1 MSTTSSLSANE
12 RSAAA
17 QHVTWVSIGVNLV
30 LTILQI
36 VIGFIAHA
44 QSLVADGFHSLADLV
59 ADFMVL
65 LANKH
70 SGTPADEDH
79 PYGHERIE
87 TLAALALGLVLIGT
101 GGGILYAAIQRLQH
115 LDDLPPVASIAL
127 WTAFAT
133 LAGKELL
140 FRYMLRVGERLRSP
154 MLVANAW
161 HARADA
167 ASSLVVA
174 AGIAGSLM
182 GWRFLDPI
190 AAIVVGLMVV
200 RMGWRFSW
208 DALAELIDTG
218 IPTAERNAVMTTI
231 LATPGVVACH
241 ALRSRRM
248 AHKVL
253 IDVRVQVSPHIS
265 VSEGH
270 QIAEVV
276 HDRVLDAHIDVLD
289 VMVHVDVEADGLRTT
304 RHQPYRAEI
313 ATVLRESG
321 LPELDEATLTL
332 HYLNHGLE
340 IVVLLPPDR
349 TLLDSAGL
357 LDKLRQHFKEAKPPI
372 ARLTLEIAAESG
384 NAHQQIHLGPLQRTK
399 PVHKPTERTI

>member
-1 MSTTSSLSANE
+1 MHTPAISPEE
-12 RSAAA
+12 RSLAAR
-17 QHVTWVSIGVNLV
+17 HVTWVSILVNLV
-30 LTILQI
+30 LTVLQI
-36 VIGFIAHA
+36 AIGLVAHA
-44 QSLVADGFHSLADLV
+44 QSLVADGIHSLADLV

-65 LANKH
+65 AANKH
-70 SGTPADEDH
+70 SGNPADDDH

-87 TLAALALGLVLIGT
+87 TLASLALGLVLIAT
-101 GGGILYAAIQRLQH
+101 AGGILYTAIQRLQH
-115 LDDLPPVASIAL
+115 LDDLPPMASIAL
-127 WTAFAT
+127 WTALAT

-190 AAIVVGLMVV
+190 AAIIVGLMVG
-200 RMGWRFSW
+200 RIGWRFSW
-208 DALAELIDTG
+208 EALAELIDTG
-218 IPTAERNAVMTTI
+218 IPAAERDAVLETI
-231 LATPGVVACH
+231 QTTPGVLACH

-253 IDVRVQVSPHIS
+253 IDARVQVSPRIS
-265 VSEGH
+265 ASEGH
-270 QIAEVV
+270 QIAETV
-276 HDRVLDAHIDVLD
+276 HDRVLDAHQDVLD
-289 VMVHVDVEADGLRTT
+289 VMVHVDVEADGQRTSQ
-304 RHQPYRAEI
+304 RQPDRAAV

-321 LPELDEATLTL
+321 LPTLDEGTLTL

-340 IVVLLPPDR
+340 IGVLLPAGQALPD
-349 TLLDSAGL
+349 TAALLQ
-357 LDKLRQHFKEAKPPI
+357 KLRQHFSEARPPVTE
-372 ARLTLEIAAESG
+372 LTLRVVAAESC
-384 NAHQQIHLGPLQRTK
+384 AHHPASSEVEK
-399 PVHKPTERTI
+399 

>member
-1 MSTTSSLSANE
+1 MCTTFGSPLHMSEQIHTMPAINADE
-12 RSAAA
+12 RSRAAS
-17 QHVTWVSIGVNLV
+17 HVTWVSIGVNLL
-30 LTILQI
+30 LTTVQI
-36 VIGFIAHA
+36 VVGLLAHA
-44 QSLVADGFHSLADLV
+44 QSLVADGFHSLADVL

-65 LANKH
+65 AANKH
-70 SGTPADEDH
+70 SGSPADEDH
-79 PYGHERIE
+79 PYGHERFE
-87 TLAALALGLVLIGT
+87 TLASLALGLVLVFT
-101 GGGILYAAIQRLQH
+101 GGGILYAAIGRLQH
-115 LDDLPPVASIAL
+115 LDELPPVASIAL
-127 WTAFAT
+127 WTACAT
-133 LAGKELL
+133 IVGKELL

-167 ASSLVVA
+167 ASSIVVA
-174 AGIAGSLM
+174 AGIGGSLL

-190 AAIVVGLMVV
+190 AAIVVGLMVM

-218 IPTAERNAVMTTI
+218 IPAAERDAVMATI
-231 LATPGVVACH
+231 VSTPGVLGCH
-241 ALRSRRM
+241 SLRSRRM

-253 IDVRVQVSPHIS
+253 VDARVQVSPRIS

-270 QIAEVV
+270 QIAESV

-304 RHQPYRAEI
+304 RQQPDRSAI
-313 ATVLRESG
+313 AAVLRASG

-340 IVVLLPPDR
+340 IVIQIPAGR
-349 TLLDSAGL
+349 TLPDPEAL
-357 LDKLRQHFKEAKPPI
+357 LEKLKQHFKDAKPPI
-372 ARLTLEIAAESG
+372 ARLTLAIDAG
-384 NAHQQIHLGPLQRTK
+384 K
-399 PVHKPTERTI
+399 

>member
-1 MSTTSSLSANE
+1 MNTSTISTEE
-12 RSAAA
+12 RSTAAKR
-17 QHVTWVSIGVNLV
+17 VTWVSILVNLV
-30 LTILQI
+30 LTVMQI
-36 VIGFIAHA
+36 VVGVLAHA

-65 LANKH
+65 AANKH
-70 SGTPADEDH
+70 SSSPADDDH
-79 PYGHERIE
+79 PYGHERFE
-87 TLAALALGLVLIGT
+87 TLAALALGLVLLGT
-101 GGGILYAAIQRLQH
+101 GGGILYVAIERLQH
-115 LDDLPPVASIAL
+115 LDTLPPVANIAL

-190 AAIVVGLMVV
+190 AAIVVGLMVM

-218 IPTAERNAVMTTI
+218 IPAAERDAVMATI
-231 LATPGVVACH
+231 VSTPGVLGCH
-241 ALRSRRM
+241 SLRSRRM

-253 IDVRVQVSPHIS
+253 VDARVQVSPRIS

-270 QIAEVV
+270 QIAESV

-304 RHQPYRAEI
+304 RQQPDRSAI
-313 ATVLRESG
+313 AAVLRASG

-340 IVVLLPPDR
+340 IVIQIPAGR
-349 TLLDSAGL
+349 TLPDPEAL
-357 LDKLRQHFKEAKPPI
+357 LEKLQQHFKDAKPAI
-372 ARLTLEIAAESG
+372 ARLTLAIDAG
-384 NAHQQIHLGPLQRTK
+384 K
-399 PVHKPTERTI
+399 

>member
-1 MSTTSSLSANE
+1 MNKQPPAIQRDE

-17 QHVTWVSIGVNLV
+17 DHVTWVSIGVNLV
-30 LTILQI
+30 LTVMQI
-36 VIGFIAHA
+36 AVGLFAHA

-65 LANKH
+65 LANRH
-70 SGTPADEDH
+70 SGSPADDNH

-87 TLAALALGLVLIGT
+87 TLAALALGVILIGT
-101 GGGILYAAIQRLQH
+101 GGGILYTAIQRIQH
-115 LDDLPPVASIAL
+115 LDTLPPVASIAL

-154 MLVANAW
+154 MLIANAW

-190 AAIVVGLMVV
+190 AAIVVALMVM
-200 RMGWRFSW
+200 RMGWRFTW
-208 DALAELIDTG
+208 EALAELIDTG
-218 IPTAERNAVMTTI
+218 IPTAEREAVLGTI

-253 IDVRVQVSPHIS
+253 IDARVQVAPRIS

-270 QIAEVV
+270 QIAETV

-289 VMVHVDVEADGLRTT
+289 VMVHVDVEREGQRTA
-304 RHQPYRAEI
+304 RHQPPRAAI
-313 ATVLRESG
+313 VAALRKAG
-321 LPELDEATLTL
+321 LAEATEAGLTL
-332 HYLNHGLE
+332 HYLNGGLE
-340 IVVLLPPDR
+340 IVLVLPPQT
-349 TLLDSAGL
+349 TLADSTGL
-357 LDKLRQHFKEAKPPI
+357 LASLRARFPDAIPPI
-372 ARLTLEIAAESG
+372 ADLHIECPRPSMHHHAPGIG
-384 NAHQQIHLGPLQRTK
+384 
-399 PVHKPTERTI
+399 

>member
-1 MSTTSSLSANE
+1 MNTPAMDTE
-12 RSAAA
+12 DRSEAAR
-17 QHVTWVSIGVNLV
+17 HVTWVSILVNLV
-30 LTILQI
+30 LTVMQI
-36 VIGFIAHA
+36 VVGVLAHA

-65 LANKH
+65 VANKH
-70 SGTPADEDH
+70 SSSPADEDH
-79 PYGHERIE
+79 PYGHERFE
-87 TLAALALGLVLIGT
+87 TLAALALGLVLVAT
-101 GGGILYAAIQRLQH
+101 GGGILYTAIERLQH
-115 LDDLPPVASIAL
+115 LDTLPPVASIAL

-218 IPTAERNAVMTTI
+218 IPAAEREAVMATI
-231 LATPGVVACH
+231 LATPGVLACH
-241 ALRSRRM
+241 SLRSRRM

-253 IDVRVQVSPHIS
+253 VDARVQVSPRIS

-270 QIAEVV
+270 QIAETV

-289 VMVHVDVEADGLRTT
+289 VMVHVDVDREGLRLA
-304 RHQPYRAEI
+304 RQQPSRAAI
-313 ATVLRESG
+313 SAALRESG
-321 LPELDEATLTL
+321 LLELDETALTL

-340 IVVLLPPDR
+340 VVVRLPAECAHPDTAALLE
-349 TLLDSAGL
+349 
-357 LDKLRQHFKEAKPPI
+357 KLRLQFPEARPPI
-372 ARLTLEIAAESG
+372 ARLALEISAADERMH
-384 NAHQQIHLGPLQRTK
+384 HQAPPQPDKCTVS
-399 PVHKPTERTI
+399 VHKSP

>member
-1 MSTTSSLSANE
+1 MNTSAIATEE

-17 QHVTWVSIGVNLV
+17 KHVTWVSILVNLV
-30 LTILQI
+30 LTVMQI
-36 VIGFIAHA
+36 AVGLLAHA

-65 LANKH
+65 VANKH
-70 SGTPADEDH
+70 SSSPADEDH
-79 PYGHERIE
+79 PYGHERFE

-101 GGGILYAAIQRLQH
+101 GGGILYTAIERLQH
-115 LDDLPPVASIAL
+115 LDTLPPVASIAL

-182 GWRFLDPI
+182 GWRFLDPV
-190 AAIVVGLMVV
+190 AAIIVGLMVM

-218 IPTAERNAVMTTI
+218 IPAAERDAVMATI
-231 LATPGVVACH
+231 LATPGVLACH

-253 IDVRVQVSPHIS
+253 IDARVQVSPRIS

-270 QIAEVV
+270 QIAETV

-304 RHQPYRAEI
+304 RQQPDRSAI
-313 ATVLRESG
+313 AAVLRESG

-340 IVVLLPPDR
+340 IIVLQAPGRPLPDASVLLER
-349 TLLDSAGL
+349 LQ
-357 LDKLRQHFKEAKPPI
+357 QHFREAKPPI
-372 ARLTLEIAAESG
+372 ARLSLEMDLLG
-384 NAHQQIHLGPLQRTK
+384 QGMHHQTP
-399 PVHKPTERTI
+399 P

>member
-1 MSTTSSLSANE
+1 MNEQPPAIQHDE

-17 QHVTWVSIGVNLV
+17 DHVTWVSIGVNLV
-30 LTILQI
+30 LTVMQI
-36 VIGFIAHA
+36 AVGLFAHA

-70 SGTPADEDH
+70 SGSPADDNH

-87 TLAALALGLVLIGT
+87 TLAALALGVILIGT
-101 GGGILYAAIQRLQH
+101 GGGILYTAIHRIQH
-115 LDDLPPVASIAL
+115 LDTLPPVASIAL

-154 MLVANAW
+154 MLIANAW

-190 AAIVVGLMVV
+190 AAIVVALMVM
-200 RMGWRFSW
+200 RMGWRFTW
-208 DALAELIDTG
+208 EALSELIDTG
-218 IPTAERNAVMTTI
+218 IPAAEREAIRGTI
-231 LATPGVVACH
+231 LATPGVIACH

-253 IDVRVQVSPHIS
+253 IDARVQVAPRIS

-270 QIAEVV
+270 QIAETV

-289 VMVHVDVEADGLRTT
+289 VMVHVDVEREGQRTA
-304 RHQPYRAEI
+304 RHQPPRTAII
-313 ATVLRESG
+313 AALREAG
-321 LPELDEATLTL
+321 LSDAAEAGLTL
-332 HYLNHGLE
+332 HYLNGGLE
-340 IVVLLPPDR
+340 IVLALPPQTRLPDCSELLASLR
-349 TLLDSAGL
+349 TRFPDAI
-357 LDKLRQHFKEAKPPI
+357 PPI
-372 ARLTLEIAAESG
+372 ASVRIEYPNTEMHHQAPDASG
-384 NAHQQIHLGPLQRTK
+384 K
-399 PVHKPTERTI
+399 

>member
-1 MSTTSSLSANE
+1 MNTSSIDTE
-12 RSAAA
+12 QRSAAA
-17 QHVTWVSIGVNLV
+17 RHVTWVSILVNLV
-30 LTILQI
+30 LTVMQI
-36 VIGFIAHA
+36 VVGVLAHA

-65 LANKH
+65 VANKH
-70 SGTPADEDH
+70 SSSPADENH
-79 PYGHERIE
+79 PYGHERFE
-87 TLAALALGLVLIGT
+87 TLAALALGLVLVAT
-101 GGGILYAAIQRLQH
+101 GGGILYTAIERLQH
-115 LDDLPPVASIAL
+115 LDTLPPVASIAL

-190 AAIVVGLMVV
+190 AAIIVGLMVM
-200 RMGWRFSW
+200 RMGWRFSR

-218 IPTAERNAVMTTI
+218 IPAAERDAVLTTI
-231 LATPGVVACH
+231 LATPGVLACH
-241 ALRSRRM
+241 SLRSRRM

-253 IDVRVQVSPHIS
+253 IDARVQVAPRIS

-270 QIAEVV
+270 QIAEAV

-289 VMVHVDVEADGLRTT
+289 VMVHVDVETEGVRSARQQPT
-304 RHQPYRAEI
+304 RAAI
-313 ATVLRESG
+313 AAALRESG
-321 LPELDEATLTL
+321 LPELNEATLTL

-340 IVVLLPPDR
+340 IIVLLPADRSLPDPAAV
-349 TLLDSAGL
+349 LE
-357 LDKLRQHFKEAKPPI
+357 KLRQHFNEAKPPI
-372 ARLTLEIAAESG
+372 ACLSLERATSDRPM
-384 NAHQQIHLGPLQRTK
+384 HQQTPSLPDGLHNLGA
-399 PVHKPTERTI
+399 

>member
-1 MSTTSSLSANE
+1 MNTSAIATEE

-17 QHVTWVSIGVNLV
+17 KHVTWVSILVNLV
-30 LTILQI
+30 LTVMQI
-36 VIGFIAHA
+36 AVGVLAHA

-65 LANKH
+65 VANKH
-70 SGTPADEDH
+70 SSSPADDDH
-79 PYGHERIE
+79 PYGHERFE

-101 GGGILYAAIQRLQH
+101 GGGILYTAIERLQH
-115 LDDLPPVASIAL
+115 LDTLPPVANIAL

-182 GWRFLDPI
+182 GWRFLDPV
-190 AAIVVGLMVV
+190 AAIIVGLMVM

-218 IPTAERNAVMTTI
+218 IPAAERDAVMATI
-231 LATPGVVACH
+231 LATPGVLACH

-253 IDVRVQVSPHIS
+253 IDARVQVSPRIS

-270 QIAEVV
+270 QIAETV

-289 VMVHVDVEADGLRTT
+289 VMVHIDVEADGLRTT
-304 RHQPYRAEI
+304 RHQPSRSAV
-313 ATVLRESG
+313 AAVLREAG
-321 LPELDEATLTL
+321 LPRLDEATLTL

-340 IVVLLPPDR
+340 VVVLLAPDHPQPDAKA
-349 TLLDSAGL
+349 LLESL
-357 LDKLRQHFKEAKPPI
+357 QQHFKEARPPI
-372 ARLTLEIAAESG
+372 ARLSLEMDVPE
-384 NAHQQIHLGPLQRTK
+384 
-399 PVHKPTERTI
+399 

>member
-1 MSTTSSLSANE
+1 MTEQPTAIGSDE

-17 QHVTWVSIGVNLV
+17 HHVTWVSIGVNLV
-30 LTILQI
+30 LTVMQI
-36 VIGFIAHA
+36 VVGVFAHA

-65 LANKH
+65 AANKH
-70 SGTPADEDH
+70 SGSPADDNH
-79 PYGHERIE
+79 PYGHERLE
-87 TLAALALGLVLIGT
+87 TLASLALGVVLIGT
-101 GGGILYAAIQRLQH
+101 GGGILYSAIQRIQNLEA
-115 LDDLPPVASIAL
+115 LPPVASIAL

-154 MLVANAW
+154 MLIANAW

-200 RMGWRFSW
+200 RMGWRFTW
-208 DALAELIDTG
+208 EALAELVDTG
-218 IPTAERNAVMTTI
+218 IPAAERDAVMATVV
-231 LATPGVVACH
+231 ATPGVLACH
-241 ALRSRRM
+241 SLRSRRM

-253 IDVRVQVSPHIS
+253 IDARVQVAPRIS

-270 QIAEVV
+270 QIAETV
-276 HDRVLDAHIDVLD
+276 HDRVLAEHIDVLD
-289 VMVHVDVEADGLRTT
+289 VMVHIDVESEGQRTARQQPPRAAIAAILRKHGLAEADMAGM
-304 RHQPYRAEI
+304 
-313 ATVLRESG
+313 
-321 LPELDEATLTL
+321 TL
-332 HYLNHGLE
+332 HYLNSGLE
-340 IVVLLPPDR
+340 IVLTVPPESRLPDSLQ
-349 TLLDSAGL
+349 LLDA
-357 LDKLRQHFKEAKPPI
+357 LRGGFPDAVPPI
-372 ARLTLEIAAESG
+372 ADVRIERHSHAM
-384 NAHQQIHLGPLQRTK
+384 HQQAPDIGEK
-399 PVHKPTERTI
+399 

>member
-1 MSTTSSLSANE
+1 MNEQPPAIKRDE

-17 QHVTWVSIGVNLV
+17 DHVTWVSIGVNLV
-30 LTILQI
+30 LTVMQI
-36 VIGFIAHA
+36 AVGLFAHA

-65 LANKH
+65 VANRH
-70 SGTPADEDH
+70 SGSPADDNH

-87 TLAALALGLVLIGT
+87 TLAALALGVILIGT
-101 GGGILYAAIQRLQH
+101 GGGILYTAIQRIQH
-115 LDDLPPVASIAL
+115 LDTLPPVASIAL

-154 MLVANAW
+154 MLIANAW

-190 AAIVVGLMVV
+190 AAIVVALMVM
-200 RMGWRFSW
+200 RMGWRFTW
-208 DALAELIDTG
+208 EALAELIDTG
-218 IPTAERNAVMTTI
+218 IPAVEREAILDTI
-231 LATPGVVACH
+231 RTTPGVMACH

-253 IDVRVQVSPHIS
+253 IDARVQVAPRIS

-270 QIAEVV
+270 QIAETV

-289 VMVHVDVEADGLRTT
+289 VMVHVDVEREGQRTA
-304 RHQPYRAEI
+304 RHQPPRAAI
-313 ATVLRESG
+313 VVALREAG
-321 LPELDEATLTL
+321 LTGAAEAGLTL
-332 HYLNHGLE
+332 HYLNDGLE
-340 IVVLLPPDR
+340 IVLTLPPQA
-349 TLLDSAGL
+349 TLPDSARL
-357 LDKLRQHFKEAKPPI
+357 LASLRARFPDAMPPI
-372 ARLTLEIAAESG
+372 ADLRIECP
-384 NAHQQIHLGPLQRTK
+384 NADMHHHAPGTD
-399 PVHKPTERTI
+399 

>member
-1 MSTTSSLSANE
+1 MNTSSINTEA

-17 QHVTWVSIGVNLV
+17 KHVTWVSILVNLV
-30 LTILQI
+30 LTVMQI
-36 VIGFIAHA
+36 VVGLLAHA

-65 LANKH
+65 VANKH
-70 SGTPADEDH
+70 SSSPADEDH
-79 PYGHERIE
+79 PYGHERFE
-87 TLAALALGLVLIGT
+87 TLAALALGLVLLGT
-101 GGGILYAAIQRLQH
+101 GGGILYTAIERLQH
-115 LDDLPPVASIAL
+115 LDTLPPVASIAL

-190 AAIVVGLMVV
+190 AAIVVGLMVM
-200 RMGWRFSW
+200 RMGWRFGW

-218 IPTAERNAVMTTI
+218 IPVAERDAIMATVLT
-231 LATPGVVACH
+231 TPGVIGCH
-241 ALRSRRM
+241 SLRSRRM

-253 IDVRVQVSPHIS
+253 IDARVQVAPRIS

-270 QIAEVV
+270 QIAEAV

-304 RHQPYRAEI
+304 QQQPSRSAI
-313 ATVLRESG
+313 SAVLRNAG
-321 LPELDEATLTL
+321 LPELDEASLTL
-332 HYLNHGLE
+332 HYLNQGLE
-340 IVVLLPPDR
+340 IVVELPAAQALPDSSALLE
-349 TLLDSAGL
+349 
-357 LDKLRQHFKEAKPPI
+357 KLQLHFKEARPPI
-372 ARLTLEIAAESG
+372 ARLSLVMDATSVQG
-384 NAHQQIHLGPLQRTK
+384 K
-399 PVHKPTERTI
+399 

>member
-1 MSTTSSLSANE
+1 MNTSPISAEE

-17 QHVTWVSIGVNLV
+17 KHVTWVSILVNLV
-30 LTILQI
+30 LTVLQI
-36 VIGFIAHA
+36 VVGLLAHA
-44 QSLVADGFHSLADLV
+44 QSLVADGLHSLADMV

-65 LANKH
+65 IANKH

-101 GGGILYAAIQRLQH
+101 GGGILYTAIERLQQ
-115 LDDLPPVASIAL
+115 LDTLPPVASIAL

-190 AAIVVGLMVV
+190 AAIVVGLMVM
-200 RMGWRFSW
+200 RMGWRFCW

-218 IPTAERNAVMTTI
+218 IPAAERDAVMATI
-231 LATPGVVACH
+231 LATPGVLACH
-241 ALRSRRM
+241 SFRSRRM

-253 IDVRVQVSPHIS
+253 VDARVQVSPRIS

-270 QIAEVV
+270 QIAEAV

-289 VMVHVDVEADGLRTT
+289 VMVHVDVETEGLRTT
-304 RHQPYRAEI
+304 RKQPFRSAI
-313 ATVLRESG
+313 AAVLRDAG
-321 LPELDEATLTL
+321 LPELDEAALTL

-340 IVVLLPPDR
+340 IVVLLPPGR
-349 TLLDSAGL
+349 TLPDPEAL
-357 LDKLRQHFKEAKPPI
+357 LEKLRQHFKEAKPPI
-372 ARLTLEIAAESG
+372 ARLSLEIGRGS
-384 NAHQQIHLGPLQRTK
+384 
-399 PVHKPTERTI
+399 

>member
-1 MSTTSSLSANE
+1 MGRILQRWNSRMNEQPPAISRDE

-17 QHVTWVSIGVNLV
+17 DQVTWVSIGVNLV
-30 LTILQI
+30 LTVMQI
-36 VIGFIAHA
+36 AVGLFAHA

-65 LANKH
+65 VANRH
-70 SGTPADEDH
+70 SGSPADDNH

-101 GGGILYAAIQRLQH
+101 GGGILYTAIQRIQH
-115 LDDLPPVASIAL
+115 LDTLPPVASIAL

-154 MLVANAW
+154 MLIANAW

-182 GWRFLDPI
+182 GWRFLDPV
-190 AAIVVGLMVV
+190 AAIVVALMVM
-200 RMGWRFSW
+200 RMGWRFTW
-208 DALAELIDTG
+208 EALSELIDTG
-218 IPTAERNAVMTTI
+218 IPAAEREAIRGTI

-253 IDVRVQVSPHIS
+253 IDARVQVAPRIS

-270 QIAEVV
+270 QIAETV
-276 HDRVLDAHIDVLD
+276 HDRVLAAHIDVLD
-289 VMVHVDVEADGLRTT
+289 VMVHVDVEREGQRTA
-304 RHQPYRAEI
+304 RHQPPRAAII
-313 ATVLRESG
+313 AALREAG
-321 LPELDEATLTL
+321 LAEAAEVRLTL
-332 HYLNHGLE
+332 HYLNGGLE
-340 IVVLLPPDR
+340 IVLALPAQTRLP
-349 TLLDSAGL
+349 DSAGL
-357 LDKLRQHFKEAKPPI
+357 LAGLRERFPDALPPI
-372 ARLTLEIAAESG
+372 ADLHIECLLPG
-384 NAHQQIHLGPLQRTK
+384 MHHQASRSDKNEP
-399 PVHKPTERTI
+399 

>member
-1 MSTTSSLSANE
+1 MNDPVPANGHDE
-12 RSAAA
+12 RSTAAR
-17 QHVTWVSIGVNLV
+17 HVTWVSIGVNLV
-30 LTILQI
+30 LTVLQI
-36 VIGFIAHA
+36 AVGLLAHA

-65 LANKH
+65 FANKH
-70 SGTPADEDH
+70 SGSPADDDH

-87 TLAALALGLVLIGT
+87 TLAALALGVVLIGT
-101 GGGILYAAIQRLQH
+101 GGGILYTAIQRIQH
-115 LDDLPPVASIAL
+115 LDTLPPVASIAL

-140 FRYMLRVGERLRSP
+140 FRYMLRVGESLRSP
-154 MLVANAW
+154 MLIANAW

-190 AAIVVGLMVV
+190 AAIVVGLMIV
-200 RMGWRFSW
+200 RMGWRFAW
-208 DALAELIDTG
+208 EALAELIDTG
-218 IPTAERNAVMTTI
+218 IPAAERDAIQATI

-253 IDVRVQVSPHIS
+253 IDARVQVAPRIS

-270 QIAEVV
+270 QIAETV
-276 HDRVLDAHIDVLD
+276 HDRVLAAHIDVLD
-289 VMVHVDVEADGLRTT
+289 VMVHVDVERDGLRTA
-304 RHQPYRAEI
+304 RQQPSREAIVAALHTAGLTESMIAE
-313 ATVLRESG
+313 
-321 LPELDEATLTL
+321 LTL
-332 HYLNHGLE
+332 HYLNGGLE
-340 IVVLLPPDR
+340 VGLVVSPDTPLPDSAR
-349 TLLDSAGL
+349 LLDS
-357 LDKLRQHFKEAKPPI
+357 LRASFPAAAPPI
-372 ARLTLEIAAESG
+372 ADLRIG
-384 NAHQQIHLGPLQRTK
+384 HPDWPMHHQASSAGPK
-399 PVHKPTERTI
+399 

>member
-1 MSTTSSLSANE
+1 MNTSAIATEE

-17 QHVTWVSIGVNLV
+17 KHVTWVSILVNLV
-30 LTILQI
+30 LTVMQI
-36 VIGFIAHA
+36 AVGLLAHA

-65 LANKH
+65 VANKH
-70 SGTPADEDH
+70 SSSPADEDH
-79 PYGHERIE
+79 PYGHERFE

-101 GGGILYAAIQRLQH
+101 GGGILYTAIERLQH
-115 LDDLPPVASIAL
+115 LDTLPPVASIAL

-182 GWRFLDPI
+182 GWRFLDPV
-190 AAIVVGLMVV
+190 AAIIVGLMVM

-218 IPTAERNAVMTTI
+218 IPAAERDAVMATI
-231 LATPGVVACH
+231 LATPGVLACH
-241 ALRSRRM
+241 SLRSRRM

-253 IDVRVQVSPHIS
+253 IDARVQVSPRIS

-270 QIAEVV
+270 QIAETV

-289 VMVHVDVEADGLRTT
+289 VMVHVDVEEEGLRTT
-304 RHQPYRAEI
+304 RQQPDRSAI
-313 ATVLRESG
+313 AAVLRESG
-321 LPELDEATLTL
+321 LPELDETTLTL

-340 IVVLLPPDR
+340 IIVLQAQGRPLPDANA
-349 TLLDSAGL
+349 LLERL
-357 LDKLRQHFKEAKPPI
+357 QQHFREAKPPI
-372 ARLTLEIAAESG
+372 ARLSLEMDLPG
-384 NAHQQIHLGPLQRTK
+384 QGMHHQTP
-399 PVHKPTERTI
+399 P

>member
-1 MSTTSSLSANE
+1 MSTPSINPEE
-12 RSAAA
+12 RSTAAR
-17 QHVTWVSIGVNLV
+17 HVTWVSILVNLV
-30 LTILQI
+30 LTVLQI
-36 VIGFIAHA
+36 VVGLLAHA
-44 QSLVADGFHSLADLV
+44 QSLVADGIHSLADLV

-65 LANKH
+65 AANKH
-70 SGTPADEDH
+70 SANPADDDH

-87 TLAALALGLVLIGT
+87 TLASLALGLVLIAT
-101 GGGILYAAIQRLQH
+101 ASGILYTAIQRLQH
-115 LDDLPPVASIAL
+115 LDALPPMASIAL
-127 WTAFAT
+127 WTALAT

-190 AAIVVGLMVV
+190 AAIIVGLMVG
-200 RMGWRFSW
+200 RIGWQFSR

-218 IPTAERNAVMTTI
+218 IPVDERDAVLTTI
-231 LATPGVVACH
+231 QTTPGVLACH

-253 IDVRVQVSPHIS
+253 IDARVQVSPRIS

-270 QIAEVV
+270 QIAESV
-276 HDRVLDAHIDVLD
+276 HDRVLDAHQDVLD
-289 VMVHVDVEADGLRTT
+289 VMVHVDVEADGLRTSH
-304 RHQPYRAEI
+304 RQPDRA
-313 ATVLRESG
+313 AVAAVLRESG
-321 LPELDEATLTL
+321 LPTLDAGTLTL

-340 IVVLLPPDR
+340 VTVLLPSGQTLPD
-349 TLLDSAGL
+349 TAALLE
-357 LDKLRQHFKEAKPPI
+357 KLRQRFSDASPSI
-372 ARLTLEIAAESG
+372 ARLTLAMATENMSHAPSDTSPKQKT
-384 NAHQQIHLGPLQRTK
+384 HQYDA
-399 PVHKPTERTI
+399 

>member
-1 MSTTSSLSANE
+1 MNTPAMDTE
-12 RSAAA
+12 DRSEAAR
-17 QHVTWVSIGVNLV
+17 HVTWVSILVNLV
-30 LTILQI
+30 LTVMQI
-36 VIGFIAHA
+36 VVGVLAHA

-65 LANKH
+65 VANEH
-70 SGTPADEDH
+70 SSSPADEDH
-79 PYGHERIE
+79 PYGHERFE
-87 TLAALALGLVLIGT
+87 TLAALALGLVLVAT
-101 GGGILYAAIQRLQH
+101 GGGILYTAIERLQH
-115 LDDLPPVASIAL
+115 LDTLPPVASIAL

-218 IPTAERNAVMTTI
+218 IPAAEREAVMATI
-231 LATPGVVACH
+231 LATPGVLACH
-241 ALRSRRM
+241 SLRSRRM

-253 IDVRVQVSPHIS
+253 VDARVQVSPRIS

-270 QIAEVV
+270 QIAETV

-289 VMVHVDVEADGLRTT
+289 VMVHVDVDREGLRLA
-304 RHQPYRAEI
+304 RQQPSRAAI
-313 ATVLRESG
+313 SAALRESG
-321 LPELDEATLTL
+321 LPELDETALTL

-340 IVVLLPPDR
+340 VVVRLPAECARPDAAALLE
-349 TLLDSAGL
+349 
-357 LDKLRQHFKEAKPPI
+357 KLRLQFPEAKPPI
-372 ARLTLEIAAESG
+372 ARLALEICAADERMH
-384 NAHQQIHLGPLQRTK
+384 HQAPPQPDKMHSFGA
-399 PVHKPTERTI
+399 